1 MEIPKKTSKFKTI
14 LFVVII
20 IVGMS
25 YLFGGGMDKQV
36 ANDMQTIENQV
47 ANDAEKQ
54 YEIAKSGGDKM
65 QTYVQA
71 SLVATAY
78 LQANDEVN
86 YKKWKAIEKQEAEN
100 AGIPQETN
108 RFAFLGCHL
117 FNFCNISCGFRSF

>member
-1 MEIPKKTSKFKTI
+1 METPKKTSKFKTI

-25 YLFGGGMDKQV
+25 YLFGGGIDKQV

-100 AGIPQETN
+100 AGIPQE
-108 RFAFLGCHL
+108 
-117 FNFCNISCGFRSF
+117 